1 MNSLRCLSAA
11 RLLNRVSGTLNP
23 ISRNIK
29 VGLSSKP
36 WGPGLLNRSFTTQQ
50 RNVFRQTFATSARYF
65 QTPKSVAFPKKF
77 FVKSMNTMAAA
88 APSATQAVQNVYTHP
103 IVGYWLIGI
112 GVMVFAIVVIGGVT
126 RLTESGLSI
135 VEWNLV
141 TGIRP
146 PITQAE
152 WEAEFEKY
160 KQFPEYK
167 MLNKERGMTLEEF
180 KFIFFFEWAHR
191 LWGRVIGAAFILPA
205 AYFAYKGHMSRA
217 VSKRVLA
224 LGGLLGFQG
233 ALGWYMVKSGLAQ
246 EIVENKGVPRVSQYR
261 LTAHLASAFFL
272 YLGCLLTGW
281 DILRNAKL
289 AKGGS
294 EHLLAAINNPKLNFF
309 RRSALGLCGLILLTS
324 FSGGFVAGLDA
335 GMLYNEFPLM
345 GGRLVP
351 ESEEIWSE
359 NFARPGDSSRWR
371 NMFDNP
377 VTVQFEHRV
386 LATSSLAAVTALY
399 FYSKRLPLPKHV
411 RTAMHAV
418 MGMAVI
424 QVTLG
429 ISTLLCVVPV
439 SLGAAH
445 QSGSLALLTTSLY
458 LLHTLKRLPK

>member
-1 MNSLRCLSAA
+1 MATVAA
-11 RLLNRVSGTLNP
+11 KAP
-23 ISRNIK
+23 A
-29 VGLSSKP
+29 SSK
-36 WGPGLLNRSFTTQQ
+36 
-50 RNVFRQTFATSARYF
+50 V
-65 QTPKSVAFPKKF
+65 VAD
-77 FVKSMNTMAAA
+77 VC
-88 APSATQAVQNVYTHP
+88 THP
-103 IVGYWLIGI
+103 AVGYWLIGI
-112 GVMVFAIVVIGGVT
+112 GAMVFAIVVIGGVT

-141 TGIRP
+141 TGVRP

-152 WEAEFEKY
+152 WEEEFEKY

-167 MLNKERGMTLEEF
+167 MLNKEKGMTLDEF

-191 LWGRVIGAAFILPA
+191 LWGRAIGAAFIIPT

-217 VSKRVLA
+217 VTKRVLA

-233 ALGWYMVKSGLAQ
+233 ALGWYMVKSGLAH
-246 EIVENKGVPRVSQYR
+246 ELVENKGVPRVSQYR

-272 YLGCLLTGW
+272 YVGCLLTGW

-289 AKGGS
+289 AKGGNQ
-294 EHLLAAINNPKLNFF
+294 HLLAGINNPRLNFL

-345 GGRLVP
+345 GGRLMP
-351 ESEEIWSE
+351 ESSEIWSE
-359 NFARPGDSSRWR
+359 NFARPGDSCKWR

-386 LATSSLAAVTALY
+386 LATTSLAAVTALY
-399 FYSKRLPLPKHV
+399 YYSKRLPLPKHV
-411 RTAMHAV
+411 KTAVNAV
-418 MGMAVI
+418 LGVALV

-429 ISTLLCVVPV
+429 ITTLLYVVPV

-445 QSGSLALLTTSLY
+445 QGGSLALLTSSLY